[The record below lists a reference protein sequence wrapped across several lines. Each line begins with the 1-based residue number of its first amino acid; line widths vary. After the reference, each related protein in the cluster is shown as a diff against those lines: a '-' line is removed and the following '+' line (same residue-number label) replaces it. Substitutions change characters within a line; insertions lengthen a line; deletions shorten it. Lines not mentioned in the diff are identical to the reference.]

1 MIFSILKKGRQAVKH
16 TSSNSYKN
24 AVEVCSYVLEEQ
36 RFVRLENKYQ
46 SGKLLLIITNSKT
59 GERNESL
66 KTTKRNSNCHG
77 YGVQSVRRVV
87 EKYNGTVSFT
97 DEGEVFEA
105 SVMLYGIEAKG
116 INAKCYTSP
125 EFTQRHD
132 MLCPTKL
139 KEDITYVCKFETSVS
154 SFV

>member
-77 YGVQSVRRVV
+77 YGVQSFRRVV

-105 SVMLYGIEAKG
+105 SVMLYGIEAK
-116 INAKCYTSP
+116 
-125 EFTQRHD
+125 E
-132 MLCPTKL
+132 
-139 KEDITYVCKFETSVS
+139 
-154 SFV
+154 